1 MPRDK
6 SNVEKGSL
14 TEEQHKGVK
23 DINFNFN
30 RAKTL
35 LDRETNIKFLSF
47 KGNNLFLYVGNFIL
61 PFAKP
66 NAMIIPWHDC
76 LSPAYPSLQVK
87 LWQPSVPLQFAFM
100 SLTCLKM

>member
-1 MPRDK
+1 MPEDK
-6 SNVEKGSL
+6 CNAEKGSL

-47 KGNNLFLYVGNFIL
+47 KGNNFFYMWETLYCHL
-61 PFAKP
+61 
-66 NAMIIPWHDC
+66 
-76 LSPAYPSLQVK
+76 LSLMQ
-87 LWQPSVPLQFAFM
+87 
-100 SLTCLKM
+100 

>member
-1 MPRDK
+1 MSGDK

-35 LDRETNIKFLSF
+35 HDRETNIKFLSF
-47 KGNNLFLYVGNFIL
+47 KGNNFFYMWETLYCHL
-61 PFAKP
+61 
-66 NAMIIPWHDC
+66 
-76 LSPAYPSLQVK
+76 LSLMQ
-87 LWQPSVPLQFAFM
+87 
-100 SLTCLKM
+100 

>member
-1 MPRDK
+1 MSGDK
-6 SNVEKGSL
+6 SYVEKGSL

-47 KGNNLFLYVGNFIL
+47 KGNNFFICGKLYTAI
-61 PFAKP
+61 
-66 NAMIIPWHDC
+66 C
-76 LSPAYPSLQVK
+76 
-87 LWQPSVPLQFAFM
+87 
-100 SLTCLKM
+100 

>member
-1 MPRDK
+1 MPGDK
-6 SNVEKGSL
+6 SNVEKRSL

-47 KGNNLFLYVGNFIL
+47 KGNNFFFICGKLYI
-61 PFAKP
+61 A
-66 NAMIIPWHDC
+66 IC
-76 LSPAYPSLQVK
+76 
-87 LWQPSVPLQFAFM
+87 
-100 SLTCLKM
+100 

>member
-1 MPRDK
+1 MSGDK

-23 DINFNFN
+23 NINFNFN

-47 KGNNLFLYVGNFIL
+47 KGNNFFLYVGNFIL
-61 PFAKP
+61 PFAKS

-76 LSPAYPSLQVK
+76 LFPVYPSLQVK
-87 LWQPSVPLQFAFM
+87 LWQPSVLVQFAFM

>member
-1 MPRDK
+1 MPEDK
-6 SNVEKGSL
+6 CNAEKGSL

-47 KGNNLFLYVGNFIL
+47 KGNNFFLYVGNFIL
-61 PFAKP
+61 PFAKS
-66 NAMIIPWHDC
+66 NAMIVPWHDC
-76 LSPAYPSLQVK
+76 LSLVYPSLQVK
-87 LWQPSVPLQFAFM
+87 LWQPSVLVQFAFM

>member
-1 MPRDK
+1 MSGDK

-14 TEEQHKGVK
+14 TEEQQKGVK

-47 KGNNLFLYVGNFIL
+47 KGNNFFYMWETLNCHL
-61 PFAKP
+61 
-66 NAMIIPWHDC
+66 
-76 LSPAYPSLQVK
+76 LSLMQ
-87 LWQPSVPLQFAFM
+87 
-100 SLTCLKM
+100 

>member
-1 MPRDK
+1 MPEDK
-6 SNVEKGSL
+6 CNAEKGSL

-35 LDRETNIKFLSF
+35 LDRETNIKVLSF
-47 KGNNLFLYVGNFIL
+47 KGNNFFLYVGNFIL
-61 PFAKP
+61 PFAKS
-66 NAMIIPWHDC
+66 NAMIIPWQDC
-76 LSPAYPSLQVK
+76 LSPVYPSLQVK
-87 LWQPSVPLQFAFM
+87 LWQPSVLVQFAFM

>member
-1 MPRDK
+1 MLHSSMSGDK
-6 SNVEKGSL
+6 RNVEKGSL

-47 KGNNLFLYVGNFIL
+47 KGNNLFICGKLYTAI
-61 PFAKP
+61 
-66 NAMIIPWHDC
+66 C
-76 LSPAYPSLQVK
+76 
-87 LWQPSVPLQFAFM
+87 
-100 SLTCLKM
+100 